1 MFVVGW
7 SVCLLVRN
15 CRILWPLG
23 FDRNGWRLDND
34 AVGNPT
40 STPSGAGCASIC
52 IHVCYSAHLWPRPWR
67 VWMCCQQCIRGW
79 ECVLYV
85 CVAKYQGY
93 VKEKGV
99 LHSVESA
106 KDDPEPHTELF
117 ASLAIDITYIYIWR
131 WSTLIAT
138 TLILCLFFTKHQYIF
153 VCIFTGKIHTH
164 THLLTHLLT
173 YSLTIS
179 GASKDVARVEEE
191 PQGDFMVFDHDQKVN
206 MYGHMCDMWL
216 GLCCGSRYMCA
227 VCKQCVSVCGDLER
241 HCEWV
246 SSNEGMMCFN
256 GFLEHVNGRSK
267 YARQTAI

>member
-1 MFVVGW
+1 
-7 SVCLLVRN
+7 
-15 CRILWPLG
+15 
-23 FDRNGWRLDND
+23 
-34 AVGNPT
+34 
-40 STPSGAGCASIC
+40 
-52 IHVCYSAHLWPRPWR
+52 
-67 VWMCCQQCIRGW
+67 MCCQQCIRGW

-117 ASLAIDITYIYIWR
+117 ASLAVVNINSDDTDTLFVLYQTPVYIRMHLNWRDSHSHSSTY
-131 WSTLIAT
+131 
-138 TLILCLFFTKHQYIF
+138 
-153 VCIFTGKIHTH
+153 
-164 THLLTHLLT
+164 THLLT